1 MMEKFLSFAPQHKSI
16 IAILNDHKL
25 ASLGDAYVNFVYSLA
40 LSKKRGEAVGT
51 KVSSRIL
58 SQALK
63 KAVLREFL
71 PQRIDRHKLG
81 DAAEALI
88 VYAWIRGVVT
98 IEESLTVLLS
108 SDNGVEAFASL
119 LLLAKERLNS

>member
-1 MMEKFLSFAPQHKSI
+1 MAEKFLSFAPRHTSLET
-16 IAILNDHKL
+16 ILNDHKL

-40 LSKKRGEAVGT
+40 LSKKRGEAVGI

-71 PQRIDRHKLG
+71 PQRMDRHMLG
-81 DAAEALI
+81 DAAEALA
-88 VYAWIRGVVT
+88 VYAWIQGVIT
-98 IEESLTVLLS
+98 IEESVTVLSS
-108 SDNGVEAFASL
+108 SDNVVEAFARL
-119 LLLAKERLNS
+119 LLLTKERLNL